1 MGKVV
6 LEKEKRNIQLST
18 CKCWEHPSLL
28 QTVGSLCLCLSTCVH
43 CTQTFSAPEAGLTHR
58 FSWKWS
64 GWGRLDHFL
73 HTHTHTPHPPCMKTR
88 QEDMLEQSTAEH
100 GPTAAACGDTAS
112 MWLFSPWAEAG
123 TGAPSFCSLLLDH
136 RLGSPFW
143 TYHQVCCTAG
153 PAPDKA
159 FGAETVPQRIMK
171 TQHQPQWLNALNNWN
186 TLRSRYSH
194 PLLICSWD
202 LGQFLFLKLW
212 SHFNIFSHR
221 TTAHVLAPVIWS
233 LPGKQLA
240 SDVRDTCFPLFG
252 FQQQED
258 DLRPWTIP

>member
-6 LEKEKRNIQLST
+6 LEEEKRNVQLST
-18 CKCWEHPSLL
+18 CKCWEHPFLL
-28 QTVGSLCLCLSTCVH
+28 QTVGCLCLCLSICVY
-43 CTQTFSAPEAGLTHR
+43 CAQSFSAPEASWTHR
-58 FSWKWS
+58 FSRKWS
-64 GWGRLDHFL
+64 GWGRMDHFL
-73 HTHTHTPHPPCMKTR
+73 PPLHENKVR
-88 QEDMLEQSTAEH
+88 QMLEQSTAKH
-100 GPTAAACGDTAS
+100 GTTAAACRDTTS
-112 MWLFSPWAEAG
+112 TWLCSPWAEAG
-123 TGAPSFCSLLLDH
+123 TGAPSFSSLDH

-143 TYHQVCCTAG
+143 TYHQVCCTAS
-153 PAPDKA
+153 PAPNKA
-159 FGAETVPQRIMK
+159 FSAETVPRRIME
-171 TQHQPQWLNALNNWN
+171 TQPQPWWLNALNNWN
-186 TLRSRYSH
+186 TLRSRYFH
-194 PLLICSWD
+194 PVLICSWD

-233 LPGKQLA
+233 LPVKQLA